1 MKVTDALRNALERI
15 EKLEGAIFGLALAV
29 GRLDVLQDA
38 GYEITL
44 TDVTD
49 IEKDLDA
56 RTQ

>member
-49 IEKDLDA
+49 IEEDLDA

>member
-15 EKLEGAIFGLALAV
+15 EKLEGDIFGLALAV
-29 GRLDVLQDA
+29 GRLDVLQDS

-49 IEKDLDA
+49 IEEDLDA

>member
-29 GRLDVLQDA
+29 GRLDVLQDS
-38 GYEITL
+38 GYEIML

-49 IEKDLDA
+49 IEEDLDA

>member
-15 EKLEGAIFGLALAV
+15 EKLEGTIFGLALAV